1 MKTMN
6 QEQAYRAMFHFM
18 EKYYAQT
25 QAEDI
30 GILLGSMQLLA
41 DGLPADRAIWNEWLE
56 AIDECSVPHRDVA
69 LDSVQPV

>member
-1 MKTMN
+1 MTTMN

-18 EKYYAQT
+18 EKYYALT

-41 DGLPADRAIWNEWLE
+41 DGLPADRAIWNEWLA
-56 AIDECSVPHRDVA
+56 AIDESTVPHRDVA

>member
-1 MKTMN
+1 MTTMN

-30 GILLGSMQLLA
+30 GILLGSMQLLP
-41 DGLPADRAIWNEWLE
+41 DGSPADPALWSDWLAAINE
-56 AIDECSVPHRDVA
+56 SRMPRRDVA
-69 LDSVQPV
+69 LDFVEPV